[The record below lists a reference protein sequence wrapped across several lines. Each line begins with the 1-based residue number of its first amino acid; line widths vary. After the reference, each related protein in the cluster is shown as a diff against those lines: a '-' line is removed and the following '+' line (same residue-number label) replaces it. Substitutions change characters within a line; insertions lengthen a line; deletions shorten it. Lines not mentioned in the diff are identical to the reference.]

1 MPMKSE
7 TLETP
12 VKRTIVQDD
21 ESKEIDRLNNEIQ
34 MLENILKTKGVD
46 HRISSKKHLGIQ
58 EFNTSSMNFNKLRYM
73 HSENLCPPFSKTKQE
88 YHQAGNR
95 PNSRRNSVK
104 HLQ

>member
-58 EFNTSSMNFNKLRYM
+58 
-73 HSENLCPPFSKTKQE
+73 
-88 YHQAGNR
+88 
-95 PNSRRNSVK
+95 
-104 HLQ
+104 